1 MGLFAAGNMQGGR
14 RQQGAVVLLLLLVL
28 VLAAGSVLMSG
39 AADVRHRLLAA
50 KERKS
55 LVALGQ
61 AKAALLGY
69 AIAQGRLPR
78 PARSATDGR
87 EAEQPCVSEQD
98 CTGFLPWVDLGV
110 GGADGWDNRL
120 RYSVTAAYTKAPL
133 DFRAAVANKTVLS
146 RRGDSVY
153 YVAGNPQ
160 CEVSAQ
166 CVPAVLWSTGR
177 ANFGVSV
184 QGIAQAGVSERDGD
198 ERHNAG
204 ATSDFMQRPLSSAAD
219 QAGGDFDDLV
229 TWLPLLPLVSGVT
242 ANQPAPPP
250 PN

>member
-1 MGLFAAGNMQGGR
+1 MGLFAAGNMRGGR
-14 RQQGAVVLLLLLVL
+14 RQQGAALLLMVLVL
-28 VLAAGSVLMSG
+28 VLAGGSMLMSG
-39 AADVRHRLLAA
+39 MADFRHGLQAA

-55 LVALGQ
+55 LEVLGQ
-61 AKAALLGY
+61 AKAALQGY
-69 AIAQGRLPR
+69 AVAQGRLPR

-98 CTGFLPWVDLGV
+98 CTGFLPWVTLGV
-110 GGADGWDNRL
+110 AGADGWDNRL

-133 DFRAAVANKTVLS
+133 DFRAAVANKTVLG
-146 RRGDSVY
+146 RRDGATY
-153 YVAGNPQ
+153 YLAGNPQ
-160 CEVSAQ
+160 CGLSAQ

-184 QGIAQAGVSERDGD
+184 QGIAQAGMSERNLD

-204 ATSDFMQRPLSSAAD
+204 ATSDFMQRVASSAAD
-219 QAGGDFDDLV
+219 QVGGDFDDLV